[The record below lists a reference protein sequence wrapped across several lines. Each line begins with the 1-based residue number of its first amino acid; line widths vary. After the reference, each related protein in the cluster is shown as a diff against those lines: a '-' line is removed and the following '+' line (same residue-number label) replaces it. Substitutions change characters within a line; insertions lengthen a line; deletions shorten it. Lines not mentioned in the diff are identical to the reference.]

1 MAVTLPGIAAYAQA
15 MRRGLDGAT
24 AMEAPAAPAA
34 NGGPSF
40 ADLVQDAVGE
50 VVARGRTS
58 EANAMA
64 ALGGKGQLVDVVAAV
79 SQAEISLQSVVS
91 IRDKVI
97 AAYQDIMK
105 MPI

>member
-15 MRRGLDGAT
+15 MRRGLDGA
-24 AMEAPAAPAA
+24 AAAEAPAISGAS
-34 NGGPSF
+34 NGPSF
-40 ADLVQDAVGE
+40 ADLVQDAVGD
-50 VVARGRTS
+50 VVTRGRAS

-64 ALGGKGQLVDVVAAV
+64 ALAGKGDLVDVVAAV
-79 SQAEISLQSVVS
+79 SQAEISLQTVVS